1 MLKIKN
7 SELGRITA
15 QQYASMEKM
24 PVVVVLDNVRSAQN
38 VGAFFRTGDA
48 FGLGEVVLSGI
59 TGTPPSKEIHKSALG
74 AEFSVPWRYFDSTTH
89 AIETLRAQGYT
100 IMAVEQVHGAT
111 MLNEFRVENGKKYA
125 FIFGNEVDGVEQ
137 SAVDMA
143 DGVIEIPQ
151 VGTKH
156 SINVSVSGGVLLWS
170 LFEQYSQIFN
180 SPMPPNSTKAI

>member
-1 MLKIKN
+1 
-7 SELGRITA
+7 
-15 QQYASMEKM
+15 
-24 PVVVVLDNVRSAQN
+24 
-38 VGAFFRTGDA
+38 
-48 FGLGEVVLSGI
+48 
-59 TGTPPSKEIHKSALG
+59 
-74 AEFSVPWRYFDSTTH
+74 
-89 AIETLRAQGYT
+89 
-100 IMAVEQVHGAT
+100 QVHGAT